1 MEKKLIKK
9 NTSILSKLYY
19 FKFFLLLII
28 IIFNVNTNLKIKKY
42 MLNFFKR
49 LSHNEMIS
57 NEIKDYNKNFVIIR
71 RNFSSNGMFGF
82 YVAYLGCLN
91 HYINNRYIP
100 ILDLSSFPN
109 IFNSFNPNNS
119 RENPW
124 ELFFS
129 QPFEYKLK
137 NIKKYGKKIKY
148 IICNNPKNRPGTNI
162 YKNKLSLNFWRNIA
176 KKYIPIKK
184 EIIKESEYIMNN
196 LFKGSKNVLGVLIR
210 GTDYIAM
217 RPKGHPIQ
225 PSPKIVI
232 EDIKKW
238 TKKNNYDWIF
248 MTTEDDL
255 IRNKFILE
263 IGKKLK
269 YIKSKSNINYN
280 YKNRKNLAFNNN
292 IKGNINF
299 IKIYLIN
306 IIIISKCLD
315 VICSRTAGSVGAFI
329 FSKGFR
335 NIKVYYLGRYK

>member
-9 NTSILSKLYY
+9 NTSILSKLCY

-28 IIFNVNTNLKIKKY
+28 IIFIIINANTNLKIKKY

-57 NEIKDYNKNFVIIR
+57 NEIKDYNKNFVILR

-91 HYINNRYIP
+91 YYINNRYIP

-176 KKYIPIKK
+176 KKYNFYLIFKD
-184 EIIKESEYIMNN
+184 
-196 LFKGSKNVLGVLIR
+196 LFKLS
-210 GTDYIAM
+210 
-217 RPKGHPIQ
+217 
-225 PSPKIVI
+225 
-232 EDIKKW
+232 
-238 TKKNNYDWIF
+238 
-248 MTTEDDL
+248 
-255 IRNKFILE
+255 
-263 IGKKLK
+263 
-269 YIKSKSNINYN
+269 
-280 YKNRKNLAFNNN
+280 
-292 IKGNINF
+292 
-299 IKIYLIN
+299 
-306 IIIISKCLD
+306 
-315 VICSRTAGSVGAFI
+315 
-329 FSKGFR
+329 
-335 NIKVYYLGRYK
+335 

>member
-1 MEKKLIKK
+1 MPI
-9 NTSILSKLYY
+9 YY
-19 FKFFLLLII
+19 IEII
-28 IIFNVNTNLKIKKY
+28 
-42 MLNFFKR
+42 
-49 LSHNEMIS
+49 
-57 NEIKDYNKNFVIIR
+57 
-71 RNFSSNGMFGF
+71 
-82 YVAYLGCLN
+82 
-91 HYINNRYIP
+91 
-100 ILDLSSFPN
+100 
-109 IFNSFNPNNS
+109 
-119 RENPW
+119 
-124 ELFFS
+124 
-129 QPFEYKLK
+129 
-137 NIKKYGKKIKY
+137 
-148 IICNNPKNRPGTNI
+148 
-162 YKNKLSLNFWRNIA
+162 
-176 KKYIPIKK
+176 KYIPIKK